1 MNTAV
6 VTVHGNL
13 AACSFANTSGPVN
26 LADRREN
33 VSCVHFQHTQQSDA
47 FSVPLSNGS
56 VTHANCNEY
65 QSRRN
70 EEKSKNISTN
80 YVAALQVRTSESE
93 RRIIDIDRRHVDLN
107 STE

>member
-1 MNTAV
+1 MNVV

-70 EEKSKNISTN
+70 EETSKNISTN

-93 RRIIDIDRRHVDLN
+93 RRRIIDIDRHHVDLN

>member
-1 MNTAV
+1 M
-6 VTVHGNL
+6 
-13 AACSFANTSGPVN
+13 N

-65 QSRRN
+65 QSRGN

>member
-1 MNTAV
+1 M
-6 VTVHGNL
+6 
-13 AACSFANTSGPVN
+13 N

-47 FSVPLSNGS
+47 FSIPLSNGS

-65 QSRRN
+65 QSSRN

-80 YVAALQVRTSESE
+80 YVAAFMTSESE
-93 RRIIDIDRRHVDLN
+93 RRIIDIDRRHIDLN

>member
-1 MNTAV
+1 M
-6 VTVHGNL
+6 
-13 AACSFANTSGPVN
+13 N

-33 VSCVHFQHTQQSDA
+33 VSYVHFQHTQQSDA
-47 FSVPLSNGS
+47 FSVPSINGS

-65 QSRRN
+65 QSRQN

-80 YVAALQVRTSESE
+80 YVAALQVRTSEGE